1 MLRLQAAVLLGM
13 RGDNGGLL
21 YRHFS
26 SFSSKYNP
34 AADLLVQA
42 LLPWPWRRAEPARGQ
57 GKAGAQRPWAWQ
69 GAHGDASPSPK
80 QKVWGRP
87 GGARGPA
94 APRHAPPSHLAQN
107 CRFLP
112 FFCPVSPPP
121 GGSWAL
127 SRLRTPH
134 AAVRANNN
142 ARPLL
147 ANSIKAL
154 RAYLS
159 PGNLSR
165 VTLISN
171 LLQPPPLPSVL
182 CHLAGGCWPQW
193 PWPWPWPPGAPG
205 TSPAGRRAGDA
216 GSAWVTRLPL
226 APRGSHPCVER
237 CRVSVPRGS
246 APANGDPAAAAATR
260 HWREP
265 KSVIS
270 RARAT
275 RI

>member
-1 MLRLQAAVLLGM
+1 MARGRQERSAPGHGRGHTGTRHRAPSRKSGAGQEVPAGLRLLGT
-13 RGDNGGLL
+13 
-21 YRHFS
+21 
-26 SFSSKYNP
+26 
-34 AADLLVQA
+34 
-42 LLPWPWRRAEPARGQ
+42 LPLPIWRRIVVF
-57 GKAGAQRPWAWQ
+57 
-69 GAHGDASPSPK
+69 S
-80 QKVWGRP
+80 
-87 GGARGPA
+87 
-94 APRHAPPSHLAQN
+94 L
-107 CRFLP
+107 

-193 PWPWPWPPGAPG
+193 PWPWPPGAPG

>member
-21 YRHFS
+21 YHHLS

-42 LLPWPWRRAEPARGQ
+42 LLPRPWRRAEPARGQ
-57 GKAGAQRPWAWQ
+57 GKAGAQRPCAWQ

-134 AAVRANNN
+134 AVVRANNN

-147 ANSIKAL
+147 AHSIKAL

-159 PGNLSR
+159 PGNLST

-171 LLQPPPLPSVL
+171 LSQPPSASLRPVPSHRGL
-182 CHLAGGCWPQW
+182 LAPVALALATR
-193 PWPWPWPPGAPG
+193 P
-205 TSPAGRRAGDA
+205 
-216 GSAWVTRLPL
+216 VTRLPL

-237 CRVSVPRGS
+237 CRVL
-246 APANGDPAAAAATR
+246 AAQQMVTQLLQLPPGTG
-260 HWREP
+260 ENQNP
-265 KSVIS
+265 
-270 RARAT
+270 
-275 RI
+275 